1 LYSLYGRLTYLTCFQ
16 DFELRRQMLVK
27 RMEVTV
33 ESFLWSQKAE
43 ASAGSIRAA
52 VAAQQRHLTAA
63 PVHYEVSGAEMV
75 IYLLLF
81 SVMGVIARI
90 GMVDSA

>member
-1 LYSLYGRLTYLTCFQ
+1 
-16 DFELRRQMLVK
+16 MLVK

-52 VAAQQRHLTAA
+52 VAAQQRHLTQA
-63 PVHYEVSGAEMV
+63 PARYEVDVAYS
-75 IYLLLF
+75 
-81 SVMGVIARI
+81 SVVCRIA
-90 GMVDSA
+90 GCTVDSHARVVAPCSLVHSR

>member
-1 LYSLYGRLTYLTCFQ
+1 
-16 DFELRRQMLVK
+16 MLVK

-63 PVHYEVSGAEMV
+63 PVRYEVSAEMV
-75 IYLLLF
+75 IYYSCCCVL
-81 SVMGVIARI
+81 SR
-90 GMVDSA
+90 D